1 MNFTR
6 TLVGLVPA
14 FTLLGAHAA
23 PLQVSSG
30 GSFYN
35 NFGPSLS
42 ADGSRLAYY
51 GAGNPTG
58 GNADNSFEV
67 FVYERASGQTRQ
79 VSDQSG
85 GQFAGGN
92 QTPSLSGDGSRV
104 AFQHFTINGG
114 YAYFQTQ
121 SYDLN
126 TNTLTTLTQPGFAE
140 TSAISR
146 DGKTIAVATGNLGL
160 RLYDTATQAFSAVL
174 MTAPMTFTMS
184 GDGKRIA
191 YEGFSQGVRL
201 YDTVSGTTTVVSPP
215 GSGFNQRPVL
225 SADGNSLVFTS
236 SYDPLGQNADHSSE
250 VFRYDIATQTLLQVT
265 HGNGT
270 TAADAGLSG
279 DGTRIVFSSTQDI
292 TGHNADGNTEVFV
305 YDLLAGSFLQLTD
318 TLGAYSGSGVMS
330 EDGST
335 VAWVS
340 NANLDGAN
348 PYGAF
353 QVFMDRLPPQV
364 QARLPEPAS
373 LALVLVALGGLVAL
387 RRAPG

>member
-1 MNFTR
+1 MNLSR
-6 TLVGLVPA
+6 TLVSLLPA
-14 FTLLGAHAA
+14 LTLLGAHAA
-23 PLQVSSG
+23 PLQVSG

-35 NFGPSLS
+35 AFGPSLS

-79 VSDQSG
+79 ISDQSG
-85 GQFAGGN
+85 GQFAGGH
-92 QTPSLSGDGSRV
+92 QTPALSGDGSRV
-104 AFQHFTINGG
+104 VFQHFTVSGG

-121 SYDLN
+121 SYHLN
-126 TNTLTTLTQPGFAE
+126 TNTLTTLTPPGFAE
-140 TSAISR
+140 SSAISR

-160 RLYDTATQAFSAVL
+160 RLYDTATQTFSGVL
-174 MTAPMTFTMS
+174 MAAPLSFTIS

-201 YDTVSGTTTVVSPP
+201 YDTVSGTTTVISPP

-225 SADGNSLVFTS
+225 SADGTSLVFTS
-236 SYDPLGQNADHSSE
+236 TYDPLGQNADHSSE
-250 VFRYDIATQTLLQVT
+250 VFRYDITTHTLLQVT
-265 HGNGT
+265 HGNGS
-270 TAADAGLSG
+270 TAIDASLSG
-279 DGTRIVFSSTQDI
+279 DGTRIVFSTSQDL

-305 YDLLAGSFLQLTD
+305 YDLLAGSFLQVTD

-340 NANLDGAN
+340 NANVDGAN

-364 QARLPEPAS
+364 QGQVPEPAS
-373 LALVLVALGGLVAL
+373 LGLVLVALAGVGGLR
-387 RRAPG
+387 RRAA